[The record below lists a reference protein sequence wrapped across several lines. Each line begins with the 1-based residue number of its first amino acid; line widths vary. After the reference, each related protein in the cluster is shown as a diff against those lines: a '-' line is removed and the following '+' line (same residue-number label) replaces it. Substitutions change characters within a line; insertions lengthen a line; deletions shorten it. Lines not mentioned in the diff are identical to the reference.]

1 MDSCQKKTISVLTKK
16 FASQN
21 QTFQI
26 SSVYQKSALLELAT
40 MQHNA
45 KLQTFSNIFIENKS
59 SQSTKLE
66 RNFHSATIPIRIRT
80 KLKKNVSNFN
90 IFKKSDSRWN
100 NVYQIRMIF
109 YFGISMVLFS
119 CTFLRKFEARSC

>member
-16 FASQN
+16 FASRKSD
-21 QTFQI
+21 I
-26 SSVYQKSALLELAT
+26 SSVYKKSALLELAT

-90 IFKKSDSRWN
+90 IFKKSDSR
-100 NVYQIRMIF
+100 
-109 YFGISMVLFS
+109 
-119 CTFLRKFEARSC
+119 